1 MREIY
6 LIARREFKA
15 RLRNRAFIAMTFL
28 SPLLLVGFFAFS
40 VYMSQQDTTEHRI
53 LVVDDSK
60 LFINRIANNGETFQ
74 FEFST
79 KKLIDA
85 EQHFAAEGYT
95 ALLWISPN
103 IIEGGAGACK
113 LFYSKTPGYALQN
126 HIRSQ
131 LEKIVYEEKLL
142 ANNIQPQI
150 VSNARQHIQLILQQV
165 GNSGTYAD
173 QDGISQLGFIMA
185 ALMFIFIMMYGMM
198 VFRSVLEEKQSR
210 IVEVLLTSVK
220 PVKLLIGKISGIALL
235 GILQFILMGVLTW
248 SLSWGLQHS
257 ILKNQLITYDDF
269 KHQQAEVFQKGSETD
284 FSKLSRFD
292 QQLELF
298 SLFKK
303 VETLAFFEIFSLF
316 TLFFL
321 SGFLFYSAIM
331 SALASAADSDADA
344 QQFLLPVN
352 LPLIASYLIAVQGV
366 INPDAELYAWASWI
380 PFSAPVV
387 MVSRITAGIPLYKA
401 LVSWLILS
409 FSFLIIIFWSARIY
423 HNGILNT
430 GKKSRWRDF
439 WHWSKKR
446 I

>member
-1 MREIY
+1 MRDIY

-15 RLRNRAFIAMTFL
+15 RMRNRAFIVMTFL

-40 VYMSQQDTTEHRI
+40 VYMTQQDTSEHRI
-53 LVVDDSK
+53 VVVDESG
-60 LFINRIANNGETFQ
+60 LFVNRIANNGTTFQ
-74 FEFST
+74 FNYTS
-79 KKLIDA
+79 KPLADA
-85 EQHFAAEGYT
+85 EQDFTASGYT

-113 LFYSKTPGYALQN
+113 LFYSKIPGYALQN
-126 HIRSQ
+126 HIRGQ

-142 ANNIQPQI
+142 ANAIQPEI

-165 GNSGTYAD
+165 GNHGTYAD

-220 PVKLLIGKISGIALL
+220 PVKLLIGKISGIAAL
-235 GILQFILMGVLTW
+235 GILQFALMGILTW
-248 SLSWGLQHS
+248 SFSWGLQQRF
-257 ILKNQLITYDDF
+257 LKDQLKTYEHF
-269 KHQQAEVFQKGSETD
+269 KHQQAEVFQKGSEAD
-284 FSKLSRFD
+284 FSTLSRFD
-292 QQLELF
+292 HQLELF

-303 VETLAFFEIFSLF
+303 AETLAFFEIFAMF
-316 TLFFL
+316 VLFFL

-352 LPLIASYLIAVQGV
+352 LPLIAAYLIAVQGV
-366 INPDAELYAWASWI
+366 INPDAELYTWASWI
-380 PFSAPVV
+380 PFSSPVV
-387 MVSRITAGIPLYKA
+387 MVSRVTAGIPLYKA
-401 LVSWLILS
+401 LFSWLILS
-409 FSFLIIIFWSARIY
+409 FSFIIMIFWSARIY
-423 HNGILNT
+423 HNGILHT
-430 GKKSRWRDF
+430 GKKARWRDF

-446 I
+446 V